1 MPDEEYKKM
10 LEVYKEMLR
19 QLDEIK
25 KIKRKFKKYEFT
37 TSRKHVIEIS
47 DIEKDGS
54 SNQKFV
60 FDKKD
65 FDKMGYEMNFVK
77 VAELKFKLKRTS
89 HFDFSPK
96 ITVSQIVLHDEETVI
111 DTVDTSDNFDEVV
124 DVTIDVT
131 DTVQAWLLDP
141 ETQRGLTIQSEGFE
155 IIRNET
161 IAPSLTIDSDFSLTR
176 QKRSLFPGFFH
187 FEDDTDADTDQDCDA
202 TENKCC
208 RDNMVVNLREL
219 EGFNF
224 ILEPTEF
231 NAYMCRGRC
240 PARYR
245 PMTDHSLLQS
255 LMHIKNQQD
264 DAVEFGS
271 NKVKRP
277 CCVPSKLSSLPILH
291 LDEKNPSKLKVTTWK
306 SVIVTECACA

>member
-1 MPDEEYKKM
+1 MADDEYERM

-19 QLDEIK
+19 QTDEIK
-25 KIKRKFKKYEFT
+25 KIRKKFKKYKIT
-37 TSRKHVIEIS
+37 TSTKHVIDIS
-47 DIEKDGS
+47 DVVDDGES
-54 SNQKFV
+54 KQKLI
-60 FDKKD
+60 FDKED
-65 FDKMGYEMNFVK
+65 FDKMGYGMNLVK
-77 VAELKFKLKRTS
+77 VAELRLRLRRTS
-89 HFDFSPK
+89 HFAFSPK
-96 ITVSQIVLHDEETVI
+96 ITVSQIVLHDEETVL
-111 DTVDTSDNFDEVV
+111 DTIDTSDNFDESV
-124 DVTIDVT
+124 DVSIDVT
-131 DTVQAWLLDP
+131 DMVQAWLLDP
-141 ETQRGLTIQSEGFE
+141 ETQRGISILSEGFE
-155 IIRNET
+155 IVTNESL
-161 IAPSLTIDSDFSLTR
+161 APSLTMENIFSLTR

-187 FEDDTDADTDQDCDA
+187 FEDDTDVDSDQDCDA

-255 LMHIKNQQD
+255 LMHIKNQQE
-264 DAVEFGS
+264 DAVEFGG

-291 LDEKNPSKLKVTTWK
+291 LDEKNPAKLKVTTWK

>member
-1 MPDEEYKKM
+1 M
-10 LEVYKEMLR
+10 
-19 QLDEIK
+19 
-25 KIKRKFKKYEFT
+25 KYEFT

-47 DIEKDGS
+47 DIKEDRGS
-54 SNQKFV
+54 KQKFI
-60 FDKKD
+60 FDKTD
-65 FDKMGYEMNFVK
+65 FDNMGYEMNLVK
-77 VAELKFKLKRTS
+77 VAQLKFKLRRKS
-89 HFDFSPK
+89 HFNFSPK
-96 ITVSQIVLHDEETVI
+96 VTVSQVVLYDEETVI
-111 DTVDTSDNFDEVV
+111 DTVDTSDNFDENV
-124 DVTIDVT
+124 DVTVDVT
-131 DTVQAWLLDP
+131 DAVQAWVLDP
-141 ETQRGLTIQSEGFE
+141 DTQRGITIHSEGFE
-155 IIRNET
+155 IVRNET
-161 IAPSLTIDSDFSLTR
+161 IVPSLTIDSVFSLTR
-176 QKRSLFPGFFH
+176 QKRSLFSGFFH
-187 FEDDTDADTDQDCDA
+187 LEDDTDADSDQDCDA

-208 RDNMVVNLREL
+208 RDNMVVNLRQL

-231 NAYMCRGRC
+231 NAFMCRGRC

-255 LMHIKNQQD
+255 LMHIKNQQE
-264 DAVEFGS
+264 DAVEFGG